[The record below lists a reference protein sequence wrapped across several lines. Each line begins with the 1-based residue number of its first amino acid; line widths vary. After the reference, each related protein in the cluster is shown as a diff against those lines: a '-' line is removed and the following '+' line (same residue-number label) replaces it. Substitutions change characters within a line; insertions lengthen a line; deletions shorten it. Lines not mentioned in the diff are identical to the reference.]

1 MSYLS
6 VVPGLNGSSARCHDY
21 PTTTTRRNRRGPT
34 SSSTHRPSPDVS
46 ARDDSLPVTTRR
58 ATQPRRLSPPP
69 SLFLV
74 NYLSKVFLDLFPP
87 PSDGLRQ
94 DRTIIRVVIS
104 DATSGPLLSM
114 SSHLWPLHDD
124 CSAVY
129 RTWTD
134 RVSFYHRRVFSR
146 VTRSCCCLSV
156 RLLALRLGT
165 DLGS

>member
-1 MSYLS
+1 ML
-6 VVPGLNGSSARCHDY
+6 VLFLKRELPIGCTWADGSSARCHDY
-21 PTTTTRRNRRGPT
+21 PTTTTYRNRRSPT
-34 SSSTHRPSPDVS
+34 SSSTHRPSSDAS

-58 ATQPRRLSPPP
+58 ATQPRRLSPSP

-94 DRTIIRVVIS
+94 DRTIIRIVIS
-104 DATSGPLLSM
+104 DTTSGPPLSV
-114 SSHLWPLHDD
+114 SSRLRPFYDD

-134 RVSFYHRRVFSR
+134 RVSVLPSSG
-146 VTRSCCCLSV
+146 VSPGCSELMLSIG
-156 RLLALRLGT
+156 APACT
-165 DLGS
+165 